1 VLGSAITNVVTI
13 KLTFNIHLQHIMFT
27 GIITGLG
34 RVMRHDPIGDGQRI
48 TVACGDWR
56 LDDITIGDSIAHSGC
71 CLTIVEKGDGVLK
84 SDVSA
89 HSLSVVTGLSVGD
102 WVNLEKSMTLS
113 DKLGGHLVTGHVDT
127 VGTATQWKNI
137 AESWL
142 LEVRV
147 PPRFG
152 KFIAKK
158 GSVTVNGVSL
168 TVNDV
173 IDDAG
178 GTRFQI
184 NVIPHTY
191 QVTNF
196 SELSEGASVNIEID
210 TIARYVERMTAFTQH
225 H

>member
-1 VLGSAITNVVTI
+1 
-13 KLTFNIHLQHIMFT
+13 MFT
-27 GIITGLG
+27 GIISGLG
-34 RVMRHDPIGDGQRI
+34 RISKHEAIGDGQRI

-56 LDDITIGDSIAHSGC
+56 LDDIAIGDSIAHSGC
-71 CLTIVEKGDGVLK
+71 CLTIVEKGDGILK

-89 HSLSVVTGLSVGD
+89 HSLSIVAGLQLGAL
-102 WVNLEKSMTLS
+102 VNLEKSLTLA

-127 VGTATQWKNI
+127 TGRVTRWRNL

-142 LEVRV
+142 LEVEV
-147 PPRFG
+147 PSEFG
-152 KFIAKK
+152 KYIAKK

-168 TVNDV
+168 TVNEVADL
-173 IDDAG
+173 AT

-196 SELSEGASVNIEID
+196 IELAEGVRVNIEID
-210 TIARYVERMTAFTQH
+210 TIARYVERMTQFVQR
-225 H
+225 